1 MQTSRYIFI
10 IFLFYSFQSISKDT
24 INIKIAGKHYAFKT
38 TKNLLVNDKCNKEC
52 IALNRTLMIS
62 KFKVKSTKNQI
73 HVPLGSY
80 VCKNILKGSSI
91 LGVDKNKDMKA
102 FCFFKE
108 DKSMIELN
116 SLGDYAKNFSQK

>member
-24 INIKIAGKHYAFKT
+24 INIKIAGKHHAFKT

-62 KFKVKSTKNQI
+62 KFKVMSTKNQI